1 MPSADHTAN
10 PYESP
15 APDKASDEAPSS
27 ASSRTL
33 WPLFVLF
40 ASLYFVQGIVEPT
53 AGPPAQPI
61 QNRLEDWGRTPTQI
75 GVFLAFIGI
84 PWSLKPLLG
93 LLSDFLP
100 IGGYRRLPYLVLST
114 SVAAGLFLWMSGLWS
129 EPTNA
134 QAAGLSASGSVH
146 GHFADGR
153 RCRCARRRDRP
164 AAGDYR
170 PIAGRSVGGTLRGSN
185 DRRRAGR
192 ICRAGGLIGPLFV
205 GCGLLSLL
213 SLVVVLAV
221 VREPRGVR
229 DPAENLRQAWQQL
242 ASSRRVVV
250 LLSVAL
256 YLFLW
261 NFNPFSAN
269 VLQHYSTEVLGLSE
283 QFFGNLYS
291 LQGATQLVA
300 CIAYFLVCRRIPFPW
315 LVHGSIACGVLSTL
329 CYWPMHNATTAVV
342 ASLIFG
348 LTYQTAT
355 LIQLDLAA
363 RIVPTQSAATIFALL
378 MAVSN
383 TGITVAYWVGGMWYD
398 GLTAHFGGNR
408 HFAFDALV
416 AIGAAFTAACWLL
429 VPAMRWAG
437 AYETRSAPQ
446 ARHSI
451 AIVVGDSDRRLLLS
465 HGGWTGY
472 DLPPQGSAEE

>member
-1 MPSADHTAN
+1 MNRAENIAN
-10 PYESP
+10 LESP
-15 APDKASDEAPSS
+15 AEGQIKGAASSA
-27 ASSRTL
+27 ASSRPL

-75 GVFLAFIGI
+75 GIFLAFIGI

-93 LLSDFLP
+93 LVSDFLP
-100 IGGYRRLPYLVLST
+100 IRGLRRLPYLVLST
-114 SVAAGLFLWMSGLWS
+114 SVAAGLFLWMSGLWPDS
-129 EPTNA
+129 TNA
-134 QAAGLSASGSVH
+134 RLLAWLLLAVCVAISLTDVVVDALAVETGQPLGITGQLQAVQWGALSVAQMIGGVLAG
-146 GHFADGR
+146 FATER
-153 RCRCARRRDRP
+153 
-164 AAGDYR
+164 
-170 PIAGRSVGGTLRGSN
+170 
-185 DRRRAGR
+185 
-192 ICRAGGLIGPLFV
+192 GLIGPLFV

-221 VREPRGVR
+221 VREVRGAR
-229 DPAENLRQAWQQL
+229 DPAENLRQAWRQL
-242 ASSRRVVV
+242 ASSRRVVILV
-250 LLSVAL
+250 SVAL

-283 QFFGNLYS
+283 QLFGNLYS

-329 CYWPMHNATTAVV
+329 CYWPLHDARTAVV

-363 RIVPTQSAATIFALL
+363 RIVPTQSAATLFALL

-383 TGITVAYWVGGMWYD
+383 TGVTVAYWVGGWWYD
-398 GLTAHFGGNR
+398 GLTAQFGGDR
-408 HFAFDALV
+408 HLAFDALV

-429 VPAMRWAG
+429 VPVLRWAG
-437 AYETRSAPQ
+437 AYETR
-446 ARHSI
+446 
-451 AIVVGDSDRRLLLS
+451 
-465 HGGWTGY
+465 
-472 DLPPQGSAEE
+472 